1 MRTRTSLTAVALLAA
16 LTLTACSGTQTET
29 APTSSPTKTPEM
41 PKATVTTAPVEST
54 PTPTVAE
61 TPTCETLI
69 SSATVDALTAQGWT
83 YKEREFRIGDVV
95 VEGGL
100 ECLWADY
107 TTASDHGQ
115 MYGWGPLSADAARTA
130 QSNLQRDAWLRSTE
144 GDLVYFTEDPA
155 TAIATD
161 DAGYGMTYEF
171 GDGWVKFA
179 DTKQGLLLIEW
190 EN

>member
-1 MRTRTSLTAVALLAA
+1 MKTRTSLTAVALLAA

-54 PTPTVAE
+54 PPPTVAE
-61 TPTCETLI
+61 TPTCGTLI